1 MGYAPDHYEII
12 TEPNKFLS
20 LKRHWDDLYERS
32 TEQDLTQSFE
42 WCRCSWETVARPQG
56 RQLHCVVVWQGGQ
69 AALIWPFV
77 THGQFPRNARPL
89 GPETSEYSN
98 VLVESGAEADQKIL
112 LAWGI
117 LRKSLPTDK
126 ILLPFVRTGSV
137 LHRAIAASKIAP
149 RAVEVWTTLYV
160 NWEQYHDW
168 ESYYRSLK
176 RDFRAELRRTRQR
189 LAELGKLTFE
199 PIHDS
204 LQFPII
210 LDWMFRRK
218 TDWFARTNQNSIWR
232 DTNLYKN
239 FLIAVAGT
247 QMISQI
253 RIFVLRLNNEIISAV
268 LCRISKLRV
277 ENVIAVFDPRYS
289 RYGPGQLILEDILKW
304 TFERRLDCDFRLGNQ
319 PYKQRWTNS
328 TSEVITYQYQIV
340 NSLRS
345 AAFVAIRTAYYIPRN
360 VVQRLYTHR
369 RRVSWG

>member
-1 MGYAPDHYEII
+1 MAHAPDHYEII

-42 WCRCSWETVARPQG
+42 WCRCSWETVAKPQG
-56 RQLHCVVVWQGGQ
+56 RQLHCLVVWQGEQ
-69 AALIWPFV
+69 AVLIWPFI
-77 THGQFPRNARPL
+77 TRGQFPRSTRPL

-98 VLVESGAEADQKIL
+98 VLVERGAEAYQKIL
-112 LAWGI
+112 WAWGI

-126 ILLPFVRTGSV
+126 VVLPFVKSGSA
-137 LHRAIAASKIAP
+137 LHHAMVASKITP
-149 RAVEVWTTLYV
+149 RAVEIWTTPYV
-160 NWEQYHDW
+160 SLEQYQDW
-168 ESYYRSLK
+168 ESYDRSLR

-189 LAELGKLTFE
+189 LTELGKLTFE

-218 TDWFARTNQNSIWR
+218 TDWFSRTNQNSIWR

-247 QMISQI
+247 RMISQI

-277 ENVIAVFDPRYS
+277 ENVIA
-289 RYGPGQLILEDILKW
+289 
-304 TFERRLDCDFRLGNQ
+304 
-319 PYKQRWTNS
+319 
-328 TSEVITYQYQIV
+328 
-340 NSLRS
+340 
-345 AAFVAIRTAYYIPRN
+345 AFV
-360 VVQRLYTHR
+360 R
-369 RRVSWG
+369 RIASMAPDTLSMKIS